1 MSAMWTFTVSL
12 ALVSLLAAPS
22 LSLARTS
29 RADRESMEQARQAKD
44 ARVRRSSE
52 LMAEVLIQEERA
64 RLRRQDQN
72 APKIQEKKTAQAM
85 EPAADGGLES
95 VFGRNE
101 HLSAPKRP
109 AAPFF
114 MPAPAVAA
122 PVTVP
127 PVEIAA
133 VISRGEVQ
141 PNLELFHSG
150 YSKYSQGDYGAA
162 RHDFASFL
170 AAHPGD
176 DLADSAQYWLGQ
188 CAAAKGDH
196 ETALVEYQRVIAS
209 FPFGDKV
216 PDALL
221 KSGDMLSRL
230 GRGSEARQ
238 AWQTLVRDFPQSGA
252 ARRAQTR
259 LADLSS

>member
-1 MSAMWTFTVSL
+1 MSAMWAFTVSL

-22 LSLARTS
+22 LSMARTS
-29 RADRESMEQARQAKD
+29 RADRESMEQARQEKNE
-44 ARVRRSSE
+44 RVRRSSQ

-72 APKIQEKKTAQAM
+72 VQKIQEKKTAQAM

-101 HLSAPKRP
+101 QLSAPKRP

-114 MPAPAVAA
+114 MPAPAATA
-122 PVTVP
+122 

-133 VISRGEVQ
+133 VIPRGEIQ

-238 AWQTLVRDFPQSGA
+238 AWQALVRDFPQSGA